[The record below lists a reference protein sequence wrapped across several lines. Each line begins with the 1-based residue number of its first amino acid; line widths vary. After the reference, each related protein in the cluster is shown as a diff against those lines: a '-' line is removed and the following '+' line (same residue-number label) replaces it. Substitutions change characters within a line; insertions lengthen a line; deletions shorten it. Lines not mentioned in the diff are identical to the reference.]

1 MAIFVVLKYLCDFF
15 FFLLEILLTFGQDDD
30 IILVD
35 AKQTTKEK
43 TMSNIER
50 AINHVNALV
59 ANGWSLK
66 EAIVE
71 TAWEFGIGESE
82 LWWEFPEK

>member
-1 MAIFVVLKYLCDFF
+1 MEFADSTIDFRVNGRYNTYMTSTNNKG
-15 FFLLEILLTFGQDDD
+15 E
-30 IILVD
+30 
-35 AKQTTKEK
+35 
-43 TMSNIER
+43 TMSNFER
-50 AINHVNALV
+50 AINNVNTLV

-82 LWWEFPEK
+82 LWCEFPEK

>member
-1 MAIFVVLKYLCDFF
+1 
-15 FFLLEILLTFGQDDD
+15 
-30 IILVD
+30 
-35 AKQTTKEK
+35 
-43 TMSNIER
+43 MSNIER

-66 EAIVE
+66 EAIIE

-82 LWWEFPEK
+82 LWWEFPEKQC